1 MGVRPMVNWNYR
13 ILGPPP
19 PLPAHLSHF
28 GKNFYRPQTLP
39 YGSWTYQKPVCGPMQ
54 KPACGPIG
62 DRFVDLLETGL
73 WTYRKPVCGPM
84 RKQVRGP
91 MQKPVR
97 GPMRK
102 PVRGLNSTSRP
113 SASLPGGLT
122 KFLKD
127 TC

>member
-73 WTYRKPVCGPM
+73 WTYRKPV
-84 RKQVRGP
+84 RGSIGNWFV
-91 MQKPVR
+91 KLSET
-97 GPMRK
+97 GLWTYRK
-102 PVRGLNSTSRP
+102 PVCARRQPHFT
-113 SASLPGGLT
+113 
-122 KFLKD
+122 
-127 TC
+127 